1 MTRYT
6 SRSVILHWLSGGLL
20 IFLLVTGT
28 FVLSNMPN
36 TVEKLGS
43 LKIHMILGILTT
55 VVSVMRIWMISRAP
69 KPEALSMSPF
79 RAKMMK
85 ANHIAIYVVIIA
97 IGVSGVSGF
106 VLAQSASLGQMI
118 FFGLEKEL
126 YGSFKDFGVGIVH
139 GLLTKVLLFLIVMHV
154 VGVVSY
160 AIKSKNNII
169 KRMWF

>member
-6 SRSVILHWLSGGLL
+6 SRSIILHWLSGGLL

-43 LKIHMILGILTT
+43 LKMHMILGIIATLL
-55 VVSVMRIWMISRAP
+55 SLIRIWVIVRAP
-69 KPEALSMSPF
+69 KMKDLSMSPF
-79 RAKMMK
+79 RAMMMK
-85 ANHIAIYVVIIA
+85 ANHIAIYGVIIA
-97 IGVSGVSGF
+97 IGVSGF
-106 VLAQSASLGQMI
+106 VLAQSASLGQI
-118 FFGLEKEL
+118 LFFGLEKEL

-139 GLLTKVLLFLIVMHV
+139 GFLTKVLLFLIVMHV
-154 VGVVSY
+154 AGVISY
-160 AIKSKNNII
+160 AIKTKNNIV

>member
-20 IFLLVTGT
+20 IFLLMTGT

-55 VVSVMRIWMISRAP
+55 LISVMRIWMISRAP

-79 RAKMMK
+79 RATMMK
-85 ANHIAIYVVIIA
+85 ANHIAIYGVIIA
-97 IGVSGVSGF
+97 IGVSGF

-126 YGSFKDFGVGIVH
+126 YSSFKDFGVGIVH
-139 GLLTKVLLFLIVMHV
+139 GFLTKVLLFLIVMHV
-154 VGVVSY
+154 AGVVSY

>member
-6 SRSVILHWLSGGLL
+6 SRSIILHWLSGGLL

-43 LKIHMILGILTT
+43 LKMHMILGIIATLL
-55 VVSVMRIWMISRAP
+55 SLIRIWVIVRAP
-69 KPEALSMSPF
+69 KMEDLSMSPF
-79 RAKMMK
+79 RAMMMK
-85 ANHIAIYVVIIA
+85 ANHIAIYGVIIA
-97 IGVSGVSGF
+97 IGVSGF
-106 VLAQSASLGQMI
+106 VLAQSASLGQI
-118 FFGLEKEL
+118 LFFGLEKEL

-139 GLLTKVLLFLIVMHV
+139 GFLTKVLLFLIVMHV
-154 VGVVSY
+154 AGVISY
-160 AIKSKNNII
+160 AIKTKNNIV

>member
-6 SRSVILHWLSGGLL
+6 SRSIILHWLSGGLL

-43 LKIHMILGILTT
+43 LKMHMILGIIATLL
-55 VVSVMRIWMISRAP
+55 SLIRIWVIVRAP
-69 KPEALSMSPF
+69 KMEDLSMSPF
-79 RAKMMK
+79 RAMIMK
-85 ANHIAIYVVIIA
+85 ANHIAIYGVIIA
-97 IGVSGVSGF
+97 IGVSGF
-106 VLAQSASLGQMI
+106 VLAQSASLGQI
-118 FFGLEKEL
+118 LFFGLEKEL

-139 GLLTKVLLFLIVMHV
+139 GFLTKVLLFLIVMHV
-154 VGVVSY
+154 AGVISY
-160 AIKSKNNII
+160 AIKTKNNIV

>member
-20 IFLLVTGT
+20 VFLLVTGT

-43 LKIHMILGILTT
+43 LKIHMILGIIATLL
-55 VVSVMRIWMISRAP
+55 SLIRIWVIVRAP
-69 KPEALSMSPF
+69 KMEALSMSPF
-79 RAKMMK
+79 RATMMK
-85 ANHIAIYVVIIA
+85 ANHIAIYGVIIA
-97 IGVSGVSGF
+97 IGVSGF
-106 VLAQSASLGQMI
+106 VLAQSASLGQII

-139 GLLTKVLLFLIVMHV
+139 GLLTKVLSFLIVMHIA
-154 VGVVSY
+154 GVVTY
-160 AIKSKNNII
+160 AIKHKNNIV

>member
-6 SRSVILHWLSGGLL
+6 SRSIILHWLSGGLL
-20 IFLLVTGT
+20 IFLLMTGT

-55 VVSVMRIWMISRAP
+55 VISVVRIWMIVRAP

-85 ANHIAIYVVIIA
+85 ANHIAIYGVIIA
-97 IGVSGVSGF
+97 IGVSGF

-126 YGSFKDFGVGIVH
+126 YSSFKDFGVGIVH
-139 GLLTKVLLFLIVMHV
+139 GFLTKVLLFLIVMHV
-154 VGVVSY
+154 AGVVSY

>member
-6 SRSVILHWLSGGLL
+6 SHSIILHWLSGGLL
-20 IFLLVTGT
+20 IFLLMTGT

-55 VVSVMRIWMISRAP
+55 WVSVMRIWMISRAP

-79 RAKMMK
+79 RATMMK
-85 ANHIAIYVVIIA
+85 ANHIAIYGVIIA
-97 IGVSGVSGF
+97 IGVSGF

-154 VGVVSY
+154 AGVVSY